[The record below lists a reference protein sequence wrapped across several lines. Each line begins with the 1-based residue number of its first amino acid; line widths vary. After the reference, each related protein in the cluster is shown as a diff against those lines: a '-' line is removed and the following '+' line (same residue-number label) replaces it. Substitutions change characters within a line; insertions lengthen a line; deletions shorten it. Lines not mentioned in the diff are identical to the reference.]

1 MPVSMLIDE
10 HDRLMR
16 NATFAARVRVAF
28 GRVAR
33 EVLAET
39 PSTVGYPLR
48 FALARGTLNPSDF
61 TGSGYAPAI
70 ATDPV
75 ISAAAADGHVDG
87 QPDSAQAAI
96 TDQQLLDAVRRN
108 WNPIAGV
115 VDQATET

>member
-1 MPVSMLIDE
+1 MPVSTLIDE

-39 PSTVGYPLR
+39 PSTAGFPLR
-48 FALARGTLNPSDF
+48 SALARGTLNPSDF
-61 TGSGYAPAI
+61 SGPGYAPAI
-70 ATDPV
+70 ATDSV
-75 ISAAAADGHVDG
+75 ISTVAAAGYIEG
-87 QPDSAQAAI
+87 QPDSSQAAI

-108 WNPIAGV
+108 WNPLAGV
-115 VDQATET
+115 VDHAVET